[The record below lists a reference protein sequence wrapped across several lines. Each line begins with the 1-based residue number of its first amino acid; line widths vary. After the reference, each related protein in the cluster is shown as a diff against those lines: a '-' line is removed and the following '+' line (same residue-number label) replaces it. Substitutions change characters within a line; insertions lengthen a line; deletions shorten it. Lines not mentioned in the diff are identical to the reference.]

1 MYSKW
6 QAESENCMLVVKVC
20 VMHSIAFKACR
31 LNIVNSVFFSTKD
44 SLIIKKKNLV
54 HGLIRAMQNMAANR
68 HTHKFKQSICKQSMK
83 CKLCNDLINTTP
95 SKHKKI
101 TIQYVADQ
109 TEYIFK

>member
-31 LNIVNSVFFSTKD
+31 LNIVDSVFFFFFHKRF
-44 SLIIKKKNLV
+44 LNNKNLV
-54 HGLIRAMQNMAANR
+54 HGLIRAMQNMGVNR
-68 HTHKFKQSICKQSMK
+68 HTHKFKQSICKQSII

>member
-6 QAESENCMLVVKVC
+6 QAESENCMLVVNVC
-20 VMHSIAFKACR
+20 VMHSVAFKACR
-31 LNIVNSVFFSTKD
+31 LNIVESAFTKD
-44 SLIIKKKNLV
+44 SLIIKKLV
-54 HGLIRAMQNMAANR
+54 HGLIRTMQNMAVNW

-95 SKHKKI
+95 TKHKKA

-109 TEYIFK
+109 TEYIFKQD